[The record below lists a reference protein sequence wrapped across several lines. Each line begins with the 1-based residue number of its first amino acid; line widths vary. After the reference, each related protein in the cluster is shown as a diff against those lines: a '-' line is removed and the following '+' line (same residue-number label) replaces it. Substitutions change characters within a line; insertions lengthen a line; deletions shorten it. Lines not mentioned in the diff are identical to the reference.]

1 MPETTVRNPDAD
13 NAIDTGQRVHIPGEA
28 GLWVFILGDMTLFGF
43 FFAQFVFAR
52 GSQPRLFNTSRG
64 ELHIAFGAFNTCL
77 LLAGSLFVV
86 WGVEAIRRGRPDT
99 ARRWFTVGAATGVW
113 FLVDKSIEWGLEISR
128 GITHITNDFFTYFF
142 VFTGIH
148 AVHVTIGLC
157 VLTYLCRLTRKPGL
171 GTREM
176 HTFESGAAYWHL
188 VDLLWIVL
196 FALLYL
202 MA

>member
-1 MPETTVRNPDAD
+1 MVSSPGTQSGVK
-13 NAIDTGQRVHIPGEA
+13 TGQRVHVPGEA
-28 GLWVFILGDMTLFGF
+28 GLWVFILGDMTLFGC

-52 GSQPRLFNTSRG
+52 GSQTQLFNASRS

-77 LLAGSLFVV
+77 LLTGSLFVV
-86 WGVEAIRRGRPDT
+86 WAVEAIRRGRPT
-99 ARRWFTVGAATGVW
+99 AARRWITVGAVTGVW

-128 GITHITNDFFTYFF
+128 GITPITNDFFTYFF

-157 VLTYLCRLTRKPGL
+157 VLAYLRRLTRRPGL
-171 GTREM
+171 GPRDL
-176 HTFESGAAYWHL
+176 HTFESGAVYWHL